1 MKRLQTII
9 LGFGIPN
16 INFDKEKLN
25 SIGNE
30 VPGKDDSYGR
40 LYTTELIVDE
50 LLSGGD
56 LNVNNNIN
64 NVNNINNDFEDER
77 ELRDE
82 IDVENH
88 RGGEDG
94 FYFG

>member
-16 INFDKEKLN
+16 ISFDKEKLN
-25 SIGNE
+25 SIGNDIPE
-30 VPGKDDSYGR
+30 KNGYDGR
-40 LYTTELIVDE
+40 LYSTELKVDE
-50 LLSGGD
+50 LLFGGD
-56 LNVNNNIN
+56 MNIN
-64 NVNNINNDFEDER
+64 NDVNNINDNFDNDR
-77 ELRDE
+77 ELGDE